1 MTGPRWHRQRGSAA
15 LLGLLF
21 GLATIAVLSA
31 VTSLASVHVRSSER
45 YRVETEARAAAASG
59 LAAGLS
65 ALKSGGEVE
74 QVSGTVGRGAYQAR
88 CSRQDSRFLI
98 ESTGTARSETGV
110 LLSCR
115 MRVSGRLEGGRPRYE
130 GCAVEV
136 VTQGPKR

>member
-31 VTSLASVHVRSSER
+31 LTSLANVHVRSSAR
-45 YRVETEARAAAASG
+45 YRTETEARAAAESG
-59 LAAGLS
+59 LARALS

-74 QVSGTVGRGAYQAR
+74 QVSGRVGRGTYRAR
-88 CSRQDSRFLI
+88 CSRQESRFLI

-110 LLSCR
+110 VLSCQ
-115 MRVSGRLEGGRPRYE
+115 MRVSGRLEGSTPRYD
-130 GCAVEV
+130 GFAIEV
-136 VTQGPKR
+136 STQGPKP